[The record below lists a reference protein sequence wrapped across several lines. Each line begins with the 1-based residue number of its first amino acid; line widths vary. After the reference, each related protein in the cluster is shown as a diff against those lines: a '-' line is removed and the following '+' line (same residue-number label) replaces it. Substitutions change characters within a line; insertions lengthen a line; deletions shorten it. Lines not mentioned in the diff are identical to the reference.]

1 MIYKGYH
8 GSCEVTS
15 SLTSVYSGQ
24 SVGKGKME
32 DCRQDQSEAEEVH
45 HPDPSLS
52 ALLSCPQSPWLTTE
66 SDSLREVARCQL
78 PACSSLESRGNPVC
92 IQAGWIARTQ
102 TDKSHFGQ
110 VFEVNT
116 KRSQAY

>member
-1 MIYKGYH
+1 MIYKAYH

-15 SLTSVYSGQ
+15 SPTSVYSGQ

-32 DCRQDQSEAEEVH
+32 NCRQDQAEAEEAH

-78 PACSSLESRGNPVC
+78 PPWPAPPLK
-92 IQAGWIARTQ
+92 AGETLSAFRLA
-102 TDKSHFGQ
+102 G
-110 VFEVNT
+110 
-116 KRSQAY
+116 